1 MNKLKDNV
9 AIMTGGSSG
18 TGAGIARQQA
28 EPRRWAMF
36 VILLVGAFL
45 PPLDFF
51 IVNVALPAIQGEL
64 GASSSAEQL
73 VISSY
78 AAVYAV
84 TLITGGRLGDI
95 YGRGKMFFL
104 GLIGFAAAS
113 LLCGLAWSP
122 WVLITGRILQGA
134 TAAIMAPQALASV
147 QAIFPEAEKPLAL
160 SIYGA
165 VFGLASVIG
174 QVLGGILISADLFHL
189 GWRAIFLVN
198 LPVGLLVILFGLPL
212 LKETRAQSAQ
222 KLDPVGMLLATVTLS
237 ALIVPLIEGREAGW
251 PWWTW
256 LSFLAFPLL
265 ASLLWRYEGR
275 LGQKGGS
282 PLLDPAV
289 LRAPGLGQG
298 LTIVLL
304 LYSIGAFFLLF
315 SVYLQGALQLNA
327 LIAGLVFLPFGVGF
341 LIGPLLTPY
350 LRRFVGN
357 YLSAIGMGCETLGLA
372 GMAWL
377 IANTVTG
384 NPPVTL
390 PLAVLLFVTGLGQ
403 GLAMPTL
410 VRMVTGRVA
419 PAFSG
424 MIAGVTS
431 SALQISTA
439 LSVAVIGGIFYSLL
453 DNGKSGAT
461 ITHAF
466 IVALLAMAVCL
477 ASGAGLSVRL
487 IRRSSAL
494 SSAPASF
501 SLK

>member
-1 MNKLKDNV
+1 MSTPT
-9 AIMTGGSSG
+9 IM
-18 TGAGIARQQA
+18 QA

-104 GLIGFAAAS
+104 GLVGFAAAS

-122 WVLITGRILQGA
+122 WVLITGRVLQGA

-174 QVLGGILISADLFHL
+174 QVLGGILISVNLFHL

-198 LPVGLLVILFGLPL
+198 LPVALLVILCGLPL
-212 LKETRAQSAQ
+212 VKETRAQSAQ
-222 KLDPVGMLLATVTLS
+222 KLDPVGMLLATVMLS
-237 ALIVPLIEGREAGW
+237 TLIVPLIEGREAGW

-265 ASLLWRYEGR
+265 VSLLWRYERR
-275 LGQKGGS
+275 LSQHGGS
-282 PLLDPAV
+282 PLLNPTV

-298 LTIVLL
+298 LAIVLL
-304 LYSIGAFFLLF
+304 FYSIGAFFLLF
-315 SVYLQGALQLNA
+315 SVYLQDALHLNA
-327 LIAGLVFLPFGVGF
+327 LNAGLIFLPFGVGF
-341 LIGPLLTPY
+341 LIGPLLTPF
-350 LRRFVGN
+350 LRRFAGN
-357 YLSAIGMGCETLGLA
+357 YLSAIGMGCETSGLA
-372 GMAWL
+372 GLAGL
-377 IANTVTG
+377 IANTMTG
-384 NPPVTL
+384 TSPPML
-390 PLAVLLFVTGLGQ
+390 PLALLLFVTGLGQ

-419 PAFSG
+419 PEFSG

-431 SALQISTA
+431 STLQISTA
-439 LSVAVIGGIFYSLL
+439 ISVAIIGGIFYSMLE
-453 DNGKSGAT
+453 NGRSGAN

-466 IVALLAMAVCL
+466 IVALLTMAVCL
-477 ASGAGLSVRL
+477 AMGAGLSIRL
-487 IRRSSAL
+487 IRRSTGL
-494 SSAPASF
+494 F
-501 SLK
+501 STAARLPGSKSNGQVAD

>member
-1 MNKLKDNV
+1 MSAHSIL
-9 AIMTGGSSG
+9 
-18 TGAGIARQQA
+18 QA

-51 IVNVALPAIQGEL
+51 IVNVALPAIQNEL
-64 GASSSAEQL
+64 STSSSAEQL

-104 GLIGFAAAS
+104 GLIGFTAAS
-113 LLCGLAWSP
+113 LLCGFAWSS
-122 WVLITGRILQGA
+122 WILIAGRILQGA

-147 QAIFPEAEKPLAL
+147 QAIFPEAERPLAL

-189 GWRAIFLVN
+189 GWRTIFLVN
-198 LPVGLLVILFGLPL
+198 LPVTLLVILFGLPL
-212 LKETRAQSAQ
+212 LKETRARTAQ
-222 KLDPVGMLLATVTLS
+222 RLDPVGTLLATLTLS
-237 ALIVPLIEGREAGW
+237 TLIVPLIEGREAGW

-256 LSFLAFPLL
+256 LLFLAFPLL
-265 ASLLWRYEGR
+265 ASLLWRYEHHLSR
-275 LGQKGGS
+275 KGGS
-282 PLLDPAV
+282 PLLNPSV

-298 LTIVLL
+298 LMIVLL
-304 LYSIGAFFLLF
+304 FYSIGAFFLLF
-315 SVYLQGALQLNA
+315 SVYLQGALHLNA
-327 LIAGLVFLPFGVGF
+327 LVAGTLFLPFGVGF

-350 LRRFVGN
+350 LRQYAGN
-357 YLSAIGMGCETLGLA
+357 YLSAIGMGCETAGLA
-372 GMAWL
+372 GLAGL
-377 IANTVTG
+377 IATTMPG
-384 NPPVTL
+384 NSPAIL
-390 PLAVLLFVTGLGQ
+390 PLAMLLFVTGLGQ

-419 PAFSG
+419 PQFSG

-439 LSVAVIGGIFYSLL
+439 LSVAVIGGIFYSMLG
-453 DNGKSGAT
+453 NGNSVAI

-466 IVALLAMAVCL
+466 IVALLTMAICL
-477 ASGAGLSVRL
+477 AIGAGLSIRL
-487 IRRSSAL
+487 IRRSFDRSTTPDGL
-494 SSAPASF
+494 SQR
-501 SLK
+501 

>member
-1 MNKLKDNV
+1 M
-9 AIMTGGSSG
+9 AHFC
-18 TGAGIARQQA
+18 
-28 EPRRWAMF
+28 PRS
-36 VILLVGAFL
+36 I
-45 PPLDFF
+45 F
-51 IVNVALPAIQGEL
+51 IVNVALPAIQDEL
-64 GASSSAEQL
+64 SASSSAEQL

-95 YGRGKMFFL
+95 YGRGKMFFI

-122 WVLITGRILQGA
+122 WVLISGRVLQGA

-147 QAIFPEAEKPLAL
+147 QAIFPEAEKPFAL

-174 QVLGGILISADLFHL
+174 QVVGGILISADLFHL

-198 LPVGLLVILFGLPL
+198 LPVALLVILFGLPL
-212 LKETRAQSAQ
+212 LKETRAPSAQ
-222 KLDPVGMLLATVTLS
+222 RLDPVGMLLATATLS

-256 LSFLAFPLL
+256 LSFLAVPLL
-265 ASLLWRYEGR
+265 ASLLWRYERR
-275 LGQKGGS
+275 LSQNGGS
-282 PLLDPAV
+282 PLLDPVV

-298 LTIVLL
+298 LAIVLL
-304 LYSIGAFFLLF
+304 FYSIGAFFLLF
-315 SVYLQGALQLNA
+315 SVYLQEALQLNA
-327 LIAGLVFLPFGVGF
+327 LTAGLLFLPFGVGF
-341 LIGPLLTPY
+341 LNGPLLTPY

-372 GMAWL
+372 GLAGL
-377 IANTVTG
+377 IAHTMTG
-384 NPPVTL
+384 SAPAML
-390 PLAVLLFVTGLGQ
+390 PLAVLLFITGLGQ

-424 MIAGVTS
+424 MIVGVTS
-431 SALQISTA
+431 STLQISTA
-439 LSVAVIGGIFYSLL
+439 LSVAVIGGIFYSML
-453 DNGKSGAT
+453 DTGRSGAN

-466 IVALLAMAVCL
+466 IVALLAMAICL
-477 ASGAGLSVRL
+477 ATGAALSIRLIRQASGLFSAASGAS
-487 IRRSSAL
+487 I
-494 SSAPASF
+494 
-501 SLK
+501 K

>member
-1 MNKLKDNV
+1 MSTPILP
-9 AIMTGGSSG
+9 
-18 TGAGIARQQA
+18 QA

-51 IVNVALPAIQGEL
+51 IVNVALPAIQDEL
-64 GASSSAEQL
+64 SASSSAEQL

-95 YGRGKMFFL
+95 YGRGKMFFI

-122 WVLITGRILQGA
+122 WVLISGRVLQGA

-147 QAIFPEAEKPLAL
+147 QAIFPEAEKPFAL

-174 QVLGGILISADLFHL
+174 QVVGGILISADLFHL

-198 LPVGLLVILFGLPL
+198 LPVSLLVILFGLPL
-212 LKETRAQSAQ
+212 LKETRAPSAQ
-222 KLDPVGMLLATVTLS
+222 RLDPVGMLLATATLS

-256 LSFLAFPLL
+256 LSFLAVPLL
-265 ASLLWRYEGR
+265 ASLLWRYERR
-275 LGQKGGS
+275 LSQNGGS
-282 PLLDPAV
+282 PLLDPVV

-298 LTIVLL
+298 LAIVLL
-304 LYSIGAFFLLF
+304 FYSIGAFFLLF
-315 SVYLQGALQLNA
+315 SVYLQDALQLNA
-327 LIAGLVFLPFGVGF
+327 LTAGLLFLPFGVGF

-372 GMAWL
+372 GLAGL
-377 IANTVTG
+377 IAHTMTG
-384 NPPVTL
+384 SAPAML
-390 PLAVLLFVTGLGQ
+390 PLAVLLFITGLGQ

-424 MIAGVTS
+424 LIAGVTS
-431 SALQISTA
+431 STLQISTA
-439 LSVAVIGGIFYSLL
+439 LSVAVIGGIFYSML
-453 DNGKSGAT
+453 DPGRSGAN

-466 IVALLAMAVCL
+466 IVALLAMAICL
-477 ASGAGLSVRL
+477 ATGAALSIRLIRQASGLFSAASGAS
-487 IRRSSAL
+487 I
-494 SSAPASF
+494 
-501 SLK
+501 K

>member
-1 MNKLKDNV
+1 MSTPILP
-9 AIMTGGSSG
+9 
-18 TGAGIARQQA
+18 QA

-51 IVNVALPAIQGEL
+51 IVNVALPAIQDEL
-64 GASSSAEQL
+64 SASSSAEQL

-95 YGRGKMFFL
+95 YGRGKMFFI

-122 WVLITGRILQGA
+122 WVLISGRVLQGA

-147 QAIFPEAEKPLAL
+147 QAIFPEAEKPFAL

-174 QVLGGILISADLFHL
+174 QVVGGILISADLFHL

-198 LPVGLLVILFGLPL
+198 LPVALLVILFGLPL
-212 LKETRAQSAQ
+212 LKETRAPSAQ
-222 KLDPVGMLLATVTLS
+222 RLDPVGMLLATATLS

-251 PWWTW
+251 SWWTW
-256 LSFLAFPLL
+256 LSFLAVPLL
-265 ASLLWRYEGR
+265 ASLLWRYERR
-275 LGQKGGS
+275 LSQNGGS
-282 PLLDPAV
+282 PLLDPVV

-298 LTIVLL
+298 LAIVLL
-304 LYSIGAFFLLF
+304 FYSIGAFFLLF
-315 SVYLQGALQLNA
+315 SVYLQDALQLNA
-327 LIAGLVFLPFGVGF
+327 LTAGLLFLPFGVGF

-372 GMAWL
+372 GLAGL
-377 IANTVTG
+377 IAHTMMG
-384 NPPVTL
+384 SAPAML
-390 PLAVLLFVTGLGQ
+390 PLAVLLFITGLGQ

-431 SALQISTA
+431 STLQISTA
-439 LSVAVIGGIFYSLL
+439 LSVAIIGGIFYSML
-453 DNGKSGAT
+453 DTGRSGAN

-466 IVALLAMAVCL
+466 IVALLAMAICL
-477 ASGAGLSVRL
+477 ATGAALSIRLTRQASGLFSAASGAS
-487 IRRSSAL
+487 I
-494 SSAPASF
+494 
-501 SLK
+501 K

>member
-1 MNKLKDNV
+1 MSTPT
-9 AIMTGGSSG
+9 IM
-18 TGAGIARQQA
+18 QA

-64 GASSSAEQL
+64 GSSSSAEQL

-78 AAVYAV
+78 AAVYAI

-104 GLIGFAAAS
+104 GLVGFAAAS

-122 WVLITGRILQGA
+122 WVLITGRVLQGA

-174 QVLGGILISADLFHL
+174 QVLGGILISVNLFHL

-198 LPVGLLVILFGLPL
+198 LPVALLVILCGLPL
-212 LKETRAQSAQ
+212 VKETRAQSAQ
-222 KLDPVGMLLATVTLS
+222 KLDPVGMLLATVMLS
-237 ALIVPLIEGREAGW
+237 TLIVPLIEGREAGW

-265 ASLLWRYEGR
+265 VSLLWRYERR
-275 LGQKGGS
+275 LSQHGGS
-282 PLLDPAV
+282 PLLNPTV

-298 LTIVLL
+298 LAIVLL
-304 LYSIGAFFLLF
+304 FYSIGAFFLLF
-315 SVYLQGALQLNA
+315 SVYLQDALHLNA
-327 LIAGLVFLPFGVGF
+327 LNAGLIFLPFGVGF
-341 LIGPLLTPY
+341 LIGPLLTPF
-350 LRRFVGN
+350 LRRFAGN
-357 YLSAIGMGCETLGLA
+357 YLSAIGMGCETSGLA
-372 GMAWL
+372 GLAGL
-377 IANTVTG
+377 IANTMTG
-384 NPPVTL
+384 TSPPML
-390 PLAVLLFVTGLGQ
+390 PLALLLFVTGLGQ

-419 PAFSG
+419 PEFSG

-431 SALQISTA
+431 STLQISTA
-439 LSVAVIGGIFYSLL
+439 LSVAIIGGIFYSMLE
-453 DNGKSGAT
+453 NGRSGAN

-466 IVALLAMAVCL
+466 IVALLTMAVCL
-477 ASGAGLSVRL
+477 AMGAGLSIRL
-487 IRRSSAL
+487 IRRSTGL
-494 SSAPASF
+494 F
-501 SLK
+501 STAARLPGSKSNGQVAD

>member
-1 MNKLKDNV
+1 MSTPT
-9 AIMTGGSSG
+9 IM
-18 TGAGIARQQA
+18 QA

-104 GLIGFAAAS
+104 GLVGFAAAS

-122 WVLITGRILQGA
+122 WVLITGRVLQGA

-174 QVLGGILISADLFHL
+174 QVLGGILISVNLFHL

-198 LPVGLLVILFGLPL
+198 LPVALLVILCGLPL
-212 LKETRAQSAQ
+212 VKETRAQSAQ
-222 KLDPVGMLLATVTLS
+222 KLDPVGMLLATVMLS
-237 ALIVPLIEGREAGW
+237 TLIVPLIEGREAGW

-265 ASLLWRYEGR
+265 VSLLWRYERR
-275 LGQKGGS
+275 LSQHGGS
-282 PLLDPAV
+282 PLLDPTV

-298 LTIVLL
+298 LAIVLL
-304 LYSIGAFFLLF
+304 FYSIGAFFLLF
-315 SVYLQGALQLNA
+315 SVYLQDALHLNA
-327 LIAGLVFLPFGVGF
+327 LNAGLIFLPFGVGF
-341 LIGPLLTPY
+341 LIGPLLTPF
-350 LRRFVGN
+350 LRRFAGN
-357 YLSAIGMGCETLGLA
+357 YLSAIGMGCETSGLA
-372 GMAWL
+372 GLAGL
-377 IANTVTG
+377 IANTMTG
-384 NPPVTL
+384 TSPPML
-390 PLAVLLFVTGLGQ
+390 PLALLLFVTGFGQ

-419 PAFSG
+419 PEFSG

-431 SALQISTA
+431 STLQISTA
-439 LSVAVIGGIFYSLL
+439 LSVAIIGGIFYSMLE
-453 DNGKSGAT
+453 NGRSGAN

-466 IVALLAMAVCL
+466 IVALLTMAVCL
-477 ASGAGLSVRL
+477 AMGAGLSIRL
-487 IRRSSAL
+487 IRRSTGL
-494 SSAPASF
+494 F
-501 SLK
+501 STAARLPGSKSNGQVAD

>member
-1 MNKLKDNV
+1 MS
-9 AIMTGGSSG
+9 AQSIT
-18 TGAGIARQQA
+18 QA

-51 IVNVALPAIQGEL
+51 IVNVALPAIQSDL
-64 GASSSAEQL
+64 STSSSAEQL

-95 YGRGKMFFL
+95 YGRGRMFFL

-122 WVLITGRILQGA
+122 WVLITGRMLQGV
-134 TAAIMAPQALASV
+134 TAAVMAPQALASV
-147 QAIFPEAEKPLAL
+147 QAIFPDAEKPLAM

-174 QVLGGILISADLFHL
+174 QILGGILISADLFHL

-198 LPVGLLVILFGLPL
+198 LPVALLVILFGLPL

-222 KLDPVGMLLATVTLS
+222 RLDPVGMLLATLTLS

-256 LSFLAFPLL
+256 LLLVAVPLL
-265 ASLLWRYEGR
+265 ASWLWRYEHR
-275 LGQKGGS
+275 LSRNGGS
-282 PLLDPAV
+282 PLLDPTV

-304 LYSIGAFFLLF
+304 FYSIGTFFLLF
-315 SVYLQGALQLNA
+315 SIYLQGALHLNA
-327 LIAGLVFLPFGVGF
+327 LRAGTLFLPFGIGF
-341 LIGPLLTPY
+341 LIGPLLTPA

-357 YLSAIGMGCETLGLA
+357 YLSAIGMGFETTGLA
-372 GMAWL
+372 GLAWL
-377 IANTVTG
+377 IAHTHTG
-384 NPPVTL
+384 TPPVML
-390 PLAVLLFVTGLGQ
+390 PLALLLFATGLGQ

-410 VRMVTGRVA
+410 VRMVTGQVA

-431 SALQISTA
+431 STLQISTA
-439 LSVAVIGGIFYSLL
+439 LSVAIIGGIFYSILG
-453 DNGKSGAT
+453 NGHSAAA

-466 IVALLAMAVCL
+466 IAALLAMALCL
-477 ASGAGLSVRL
+477 AAGAGLSIRL
-487 IRRSSAL
+487 IRRASGPAA
-494 SSAPASF
+494 APARY

>member
-1 MNKLKDNV
+1 MSTPT
-9 AIMTGGSSG
+9 IM
-18 TGAGIARQQA
+18 QA

-104 GLIGFAAAS
+104 GLVGFAAAS

-122 WVLITGRILQGA
+122 WVLITGRVLQGA

-174 QVLGGILISADLFHL
+174 QVLGGILISVNLFHL

-198 LPVGLLVILFGLPL
+198 LPVALLVILCGLPL
-212 LKETRAQSAQ
+212 VKETRAQSAQ
-222 KLDPVGMLLATVTLS
+222 KLDPVGMLLATVMLS
-237 ALIVPLIEGREAGW
+237 TLIVPLIEGREAGW

-265 ASLLWRYEGR
+265 VSLLWRYERR
-275 LGQKGGS
+275 LSQHGGS
-282 PLLDPAV
+282 PLLDPTV

-298 LTIVLL
+298 LAIVLL
-304 LYSIGAFFLLF
+304 FYSIGAFFLLF
-315 SVYLQGALQLNA
+315 SVYLQDALHLNA
-327 LIAGLVFLPFGVGF
+327 LNAGLIFLPFGVGF
-341 LIGPLLTPY
+341 LIGPLLTPF
-350 LRRFVGN
+350 LRRFAGN
-357 YLSAIGMGCETLGLA
+357 YLSAIGMGCETSGLA
-372 GMAWL
+372 GLAGL
-377 IANTVTG
+377 IAITMTG
-384 NPPVTL
+384 TSPPML
-390 PLAVLLFVTGLGQ
+390 PLALLLFVTGLGQ

-419 PAFSG
+419 PEFSG

-431 SALQISTA
+431 STLQISTA
-439 LSVAVIGGIFYSLL
+439 LSVAIIGGIFYSMLE
-453 DNGKSGAT
+453 NGRSGAN

-466 IVALLAMAVCL
+466 IVALLTMAVCL
-477 ASGAGLSVRL
+477 AMGAGLSIRL
-487 IRRSSAL
+487 IRRSTGL
-494 SSAPASF
+494 F
-501 SLK
+501 STAARLPGSKSNGQVAD

>member
-1 MNKLKDNV
+1 MSTPT
-9 AIMTGGSSG
+9 IM
-18 TGAGIARQQA
+18 QA

-104 GLIGFAAAS
+104 GLVGFAAAS

-122 WVLITGRILQGA
+122 WVLITRRVLQGA

-174 QVLGGILISADLFHL
+174 QVLGGILISVNLFHL

-198 LPVGLLVILFGLPL
+198 LPVALLVILCGLPL
-212 LKETRAQSAQ
+212 VKETRAQSAQ
-222 KLDPVGMLLATVTLS
+222 KLDPVGMLLATVMLS
-237 ALIVPLIEGREAGW
+237 TLIVPLIEGREAGW

-265 ASLLWRYEGR
+265 VSLLWRYERR
-275 LGQKGGS
+275 LSQHGGS
-282 PLLDPAV
+282 PLLDPTV

-298 LTIVLL
+298 LAIVLL
-304 LYSIGAFFLLF
+304 FYSIGAFFLLF
-315 SVYLQGALQLNA
+315 SVYLQDALHINALNA
-327 LIAGLVFLPFGVGF
+327 GLIFLPFGVGF
-341 LIGPLLTPY
+341 LIGPLLTPF
-350 LRRFVGN
+350 LRRFAGN
-357 YLSAIGMGCETLGLA
+357 YLSAIGMGCETSGLA
-372 GMAWL
+372 GLAGL
-377 IANTVTG
+377 IANTMTG
-384 NPPVTL
+384 TPPPML
-390 PLAVLLFVTGLGQ
+390 PLALLLFVTGLGQ

-419 PAFSG
+419 PEFSG

-431 SALQISTA
+431 STLQISTA
-439 LSVAVIGGIFYSLL
+439 LSVAIIGGIFYSMLE
-453 DNGKSGAT
+453 NGRSGAN

-466 IVALLAMAVCL
+466 IVALLTMAVCL
-477 ASGAGLSVRL
+477 ATGAGLSIRL
-487 IRRSSAL
+487 IRRSTGL
-494 SSAPASF
+494 F
-501 SLK
+501 STAARLPGSKSNRHVAD

>member
-1 MNKLKDNV
+1 MSTPT
-9 AIMTGGSSG
+9 IM
-18 TGAGIARQQA
+18 QA

-104 GLIGFAAAS
+104 GLVGFAAAS

-122 WVLITGRILQGA
+122 WVLITGRVLQGA

-174 QVLGGILISADLFHL
+174 QVLGGILISVNLFHL

-198 LPVGLLVILFGLPL
+198 LPVALLVILCGLPL
-212 LKETRAQSAQ
+212 VKETRAQSAQ
-222 KLDPVGMLLATVTLS
+222 KLDPVGMLLATVMLS
-237 ALIVPLIEGREAGW
+237 TLIVPLIEGREAGW

-265 ASLLWRYEGR
+265 VSLLWRYERR
-275 LGQKGGS
+275 LSQHGGS
-282 PLLDPAV
+282 PLLNPTV

-298 LTIVLL
+298 LAIVLL
-304 LYSIGAFFLLF
+304 FYSIGAFFLLF
-315 SVYLQGALQLNA
+315 SVYLQDALHLNA
-327 LIAGLVFLPFGVGF
+327 LNAGLIFLPFGVGF
-341 LIGPLLTPY
+341 LIGPLLTPF
-350 LRRFVGN
+350 LRRFAGN
-357 YLSAIGMGCETLGLA
+357 YLSAIGMGCETSGLA
-372 GMAWL
+372 GLAGL
-377 IANTVTG
+377 IANTMTG
-384 NPPVTL
+384 TSPPMP
-390 PLAVLLFVTGLGQ
+390 PLALLLFVTGLGQ

-419 PAFSG
+419 PEFSG

-431 SALQISTA
+431 STLQISTA
-439 LSVAVIGGIFYSLL
+439 LSVAIIGGIFYSMLE
-453 DNGKSGAT
+453 NGRSGAN

-466 IVALLAMAVCL
+466 IVALLTMAVCL
-477 ASGAGLSVRL
+477 AMGAGLSIRL
-487 IRRSSAL
+487 IRRSTGL
-494 SSAPASF
+494 F
-501 SLK
+501 STAARLPGSKSNGQVAD